1 MSATPADSLPMPAWL
16 RTSFQCGAVLLLLL
30 FALSFIQ
37 GIDGFLV
44 GLLMTALSLL
54 YLMLGDWGSLQRLF
68 ADASGTELLLSP
80 LPYLFGLIIL
90 LPTLG
95 WSWLGW
101 QVFRSLALKD
111 HPQARQRTFVFLLL
125 PVILISLPAMY
136 RTIMESKPVDSSSSK
151 SASLA
156 GVIFPPG
163 STLTYEKTGLFSKR
177 LIAARSPRPLT
188 LGSLAIIAITETISL
203 EGYPDKPDRIRV
215 LLAKPQEIDGWTC
228 NSRDETLLDLTP
240 AGPRL
245 SHCTLIADN
254 GGIRWPAGSM
264 AMMSDNNPDNP
275 VITVSTTSESG
286 PAIMAGVAYCRLEVR
301 YDTQRRLLEVSS
313 VSEPCAA
320 TQQTASTPFSEP
332 IPASETSS
340 Q

>member
-1 MSATPADSLPMPAWL
+1 MSAPPADSLPMPAWL
-16 RTSFQCGAVLLLLL
+16 RTSFLCGAVLLLLL
-30 FALSFIQ
+30 CALSFIQ

-44 GLLMTALSLL
+44 SLLMAALALL

-80 LPYLFGLIIL
+80 TPYLLSLIIL

-95 WSWLGW
+95 WSWLSW
-101 QVFRSLALKD
+101 RIYRSLALKD
-111 HPQARQRTFVFLLL
+111 HPQALQRTAVFLLL
-125 PVILISLPAMY
+125 PLFLINLPALY
-136 RTIMESKPVDSSSSK
+136 RTSIENKPVDTSGNK
-151 SASLA
+151 GASLA
-156 GVIFPPG
+156 GVTFPPG
-163 STLTYEKTGLFSKR
+163 SQLTYENTGLFSKR
-177 LIAARSPRPLT
+177 LIAARSPHPLA
-188 LGSLAIIAITETISL
+188 LGPLAIIAITETIST

-215 LLAKPQEIDGWTC
+215 LLARPQEIDGWTC

-264 AMMSDNNPDNP
+264 AMGDSVADSR
-275 VITVSTTSESG
+275 VVRVYTTGSSG
-286 PAIMAGVAYCRLEVR
+286 PAIMDGVAYCRLEVR
-301 YDTQRRLLEVSS
+301 YDTQRRLLDVSPD
-313 VSEPCAA
+313 SEPCQAPQHAA
-320 TQQTASTPFSEP
+320 SAPTT